1 MSAPAGAAPRGSVI
15 GAETGL
21 ELYISRPGGSLLIRD
36 LVSGAPS
43 LAPFYAG
50 HFRDPESFRRKARAV
65 RARLA
70 PEMLDRLDDAYVPTS
85 DAAAARLRDVLAG
98 RGFAVTTGQQTGLFG
113 GPLYTIWK
121 ILSAVRLADALE
133 PLLDAPVL
141 PVFWIASDD
150 HDWAE
155 VNHTAV
161 VDASDDVRR
170 LALDDPGES
179 PPVPMSD
186 RILPAGTSR
195 VVAELRQLLADS
207 PFASKLGRLVA
218 GAYREGETM
227 GGAFGALMRGLLADF
242 DIALI
247 DSAHPSLKA
256 ASSPILRHE
265 LEHAEEHAA
274 LLQEQSDR
282 LVAAGYHAQ
291 VTVSAD
297 AANVFMHEPDGRD
310 RLTREGNGWH
320 LRRSRRSY
328 TTAEVERLLADE
340 PRRFSPNVMLRP
352 VVESALI
359 PTLAYVAGPGEASY
373 FAQIGC
379 LFEAHGIE
387 PPVVVPRHGVTIVE
401 PRIRRLLDRFGFE
414 PADLARPL
422 HEVTTDVIRA
432 ELPEAV
438 TGPIETAG
446 RAIEREYD
454 ALASAAERIDPTL
467 RDWILGRRNRALI
480 DVVKTERKITA
491 HLKKRRADEIR
502 QIRRVSMNLH
512 PDGAPQE
519 RVLNVLPYLA
529 RYGPGLL
536 RDAARA
542 MEAKL
547 GDTAPDW
554 HDVDGGGADGAGPD
568 DA

>member
-1 MSAPAGAAPRGSVI
+1 VI

-21 ELYISRPGGSLLIRD
+21 ELHVSRPGGSALIRD
-36 LVSGAPS
+36 LVSAAPA
-43 LAPFYAG
+43 LAPFYFG
-50 HFRDPESFRRKARAV
+50 HFRDPDAFRRKAAAV
-65 RARLA
+65 DARLLSGQRARLA
-70 PEMLDRLDDAYVPTS
+70 DAYVPTT
-85 DAAAARLRDVLAG
+85 DAAANRLQDVLAG

-121 ILSAVRLADALE
+121 IISAVRLADALE
-133 PLLDAPVL
+133 RVLDAPVL

-170 LALDDPGES
+170 LALDDQDDA

-186 RILPAGTSR
+186 RVLPAGTGR
-195 VVAELRQLLADS
+195 GVDELHRLFADS
-207 PFASKLGRLVA
+207 PFAESLKDLVA
-218 GAYREGETM
+218 KSYRNGATM
-227 GGAFGALMRGLLADF
+227 GGAFGALMRGLLAEF
-242 DIALI
+242 DVALI

-256 ASSPILRHE
+256 ASSPILLHE
-265 LEHAEEHAA
+265 LRNAEAHAR
-274 LLQEQSDR
+274 LLREQSER
-282 LVAAGYHAQ
+282 LLAAGYHAQ
-291 VTVSAD
+291 VTVAD
-297 AANVFMHEPDGRD
+297 DATNVFMHEPDGRD
-310 RLTREGNGWH
+310 RLTREEEGWH

-328 TTAEVERLLADE
+328 SMEDVERLLDAE
-340 PRRFSPNVMLRP
+340 PPRFSPNVFLRP

-387 PPVVVPRHGVTIVE
+387 PPIVVPRHGVTIVE
-401 PRIRRLLDRFGFE
+401 PRVRRLLDRFGFE

-422 HEVTTDVIRA
+422 HEVTTEVVHGN
-432 ELPEAV
+432 LPEGV
-438 TGPIETAG
+438 TGPLDRART
-446 RAIEREYD
+446 AIEREYD
-454 ALASAAERIDPTL
+454 ALANAAERIDPTL
-467 RDWILGRRNRALI
+467 REWIIGRRNRALI
-480 DVVKTERKITA
+480 DVVRTERKITA
-491 HLKKRRADEIR
+491 HMKKRRADEIR
-502 QIRRVSMNLH
+502 QLRRLSMNLH

-536 RDAARA
+536 RDAATA
-542 MEAKL
+542 MAAVLDRPAPEWQGVSC
-547 GDTAPDW
+547 GDA
-554 HDVDGGGADGAGPD
+554 A
-568 DA
+568 

>member
-1 MSAPAGAAPRGSVI
+1 
-15 GAETGL
+15 
-21 ELYISRPGGSLLIRD
+21 
-36 LVSGAPS
+36 
-43 LAPFYAG
+43 
-50 HFRDPESFRRKARAV
+50 
-65 RARLA
+65 
-70 PEMLDRLDDAYVPTS
+70 
-85 DAAAARLRDVLAG
+85 
-98 RGFAVTTGQQTGLFG
+98 
-113 GPLYTIWK
+113 
-121 ILSAVRLADALE
+121 
-133 PLLDAPVL
+133 
-141 PVFWIASDD
+141 
-150 HDWAE
+150 
-155 VNHTAV
+155 
-161 VDASDDVRR
+161 
-170 LALDDPGES
+170 
-179 PPVPMSD
+179 
-186 RILPAGTSR
+186 
-195 VVAELRQLLADS
+195 
-207 PFASKLGRLVA
+207 
-218 GAYREGETM
+218 M
-227 GGAFGALMRGLLADF
+227 GGAFGALMRGLLAGF

-247 DSAHPSLKA
+247 DSAHPSLKS
-256 ASSPILRHE
+256 ASSAILRHD
-265 LEHAEEHAA
+265 LEHTAEHTA
-274 LLQEQSDR
+274 LLQEQSER

-310 RLTREGNGWH
+310 RLAREADGWH

-328 TTAEVERLLADE
+328 TTAEIERLLADE
-340 PRRFSPNVMLRP
+340 PRRFSPNVFLRP

-373 FAQIGC
+373 FAQIGG

-414 PADLARPL
+414 PRDLARPL

-432 ELPEAV
+432 DLPEAV
-438 TGPIETAG
+438 TGPIEAAG
-446 RAIEREYD
+446 RAIAREYE
-454 ALASAAERIDPTL
+454 ALASAAEDIDPTL
-467 RDWILGRRNRALI
+467 REWILGRRNRALI

-519 RVLNVLPYLA
+519 RVLNVVPYLA

-542 MEAKL
+542 MEANI
-547 GDTAPDW
+547 GDTTPDW
-554 HDVDGGGADGAGPD
+554 RAEAGGAADVAGPD